1 MAASVQPLRPN
12 LIKTGLQIEK
22 RIELRVLANPLP
34 GYMWWARLEA
44 IASLGG
50 TTITN
55 IFGNGYEDSP
65 GDVMF
70 VRTAST
76 SDCFRGLV
84 SVLAADDAEGGI
96 PAEVIDD
103 VDVLGLEGWQAD
115 FAKFCWVRDESTSA
129 ILGRDFIDFDDWHL
143 ERIYGQAGALSDLYR
158 KRERAA
164 NPVFYDSFW
173 RLCGDRHAVG
183 ALTDRK
189 FPDIVRQLN
198 LIGRPYF
205 WDALL
210 SKVHDLAVK
219 AKFEAE
225 VQAKKRALE
234 LAPIRAYAQRAIY
247 QKIGGSLAGIGN
259 ALRFNGIVDYVE
271 SYLKRT
277 DKYPVGRHTVLYSS
291 TIRNNRVQAPRS
303 TLEVQFPDE

>member
-1 MAASVQPLRPN
+1 MNAGTS
-12 LIKTGLQIEK
+12 EK
-22 RIELRVLANPLP
+22 RIELQVLANPAP
-34 GYMWWARLEA
+34 GYLWWARLEA

-103 VDVLGLEGWQAD
+103 VRVLGLEGWQAD
-115 FAKFCWVRDESTSA
+115 FATFCWVRDESTFA
-129 ILGRDFIDFDDWHL
+129 ILGRDFVDFDDWHV
-143 ERIYGQAGALSDLYR
+143 ERIYEKAGILSDLYR
-158 KRERAA
+158 KRNRVA
-164 NPVFYDSFW
+164 NPVFYDSFK
-173 RLCGDRHAVG
+173 RLYEDPGAVG
-183 ALTDRK
+183 ALRDQK
-189 FPDIVRQLN
+189 LPDIVRQLN
-198 LIGRPYF
+198 LIGHPDF
-205 WDALL
+205 WNALL
-210 SKVHDLAVK
+210 SKVHDLAVQ

-234 LAPIRAYAQRAIY
+234 LAPIRAYAHRAFY
-247 QKIGGSLAGIGN
+247 QKIGGHLAGIGN

-277 DKYPVGRHTVLYSS
+277 GKYPIGRHTVLYSS
-291 TIRNNRVQAPRS
+291 TISNNRVQAPKS